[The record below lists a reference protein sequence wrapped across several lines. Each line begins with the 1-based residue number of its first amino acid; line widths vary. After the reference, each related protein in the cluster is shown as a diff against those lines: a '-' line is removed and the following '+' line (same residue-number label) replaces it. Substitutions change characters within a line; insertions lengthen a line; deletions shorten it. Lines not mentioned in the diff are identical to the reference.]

1 METTIEVLKQGN
13 RILSH
18 DHSVAL
24 IEGVPNEHIIFA
36 TTAPTVRTDSL
47 ALSRSDQGPLSLRK
61 IAISF
66 GT

>member
-18 DHSVAL
+18 DHFAAL
-24 IEGVPNEHIIFA
+24 IDGVPKHIIFA
-36 TTAPTVRTDSL
+36 TTARPVKTDSL
-47 ALSRSDQGPLSLRK
+47 AISGSEQGILSLRK
-61 IAISF
+61 IAIIF